1 MILVFILCFI
11 RRRFLAFLSLLLV
24 NSSFWAF
31 VYIWNTLESRS
42 LSYYGPHLRHRP
54 RWSTVVFRFVCVNF
68 DYPPQIR
75 VFWAWSYLSKP
86 LYLYK
91 SKDIRFPLGVSSSA
105 LFAKFDALFWLTFH
119 WILIKSCRGGYNI
132 LHLICNW
139 RMASWILRSIVVAPW
154 IWHLNSLF
162 IAMGFWRVL
171 KYAGSLILSE
181 SYCKLLID
189 FIHTE
194 NCALGPS
201 GKLK

>member
-1 MILVFILCFI
+1 MNAIDKICSTRYAHLGKHAYSVMARGKIFASVPAQTMILVFILCFI

-105 LFAKFDALFWLTFH
+105 LFAKFDALFWLTFSLDIDQ
-119 WILIKSCRGGYNI
+119 IL
-132 LHLICNW
+132 
-139 RMASWILRSIVVAPW
+139 P
-154 IWHLNSLF
+154 
-162 IAMGFWRVL
+162 WRV
-171 KYAGSLILSE
+171 
-181 SYCKLLID
+181 
-189 FIHTE
+189 
-194 NCALGPS
+194 
-201 GKLK
+201 